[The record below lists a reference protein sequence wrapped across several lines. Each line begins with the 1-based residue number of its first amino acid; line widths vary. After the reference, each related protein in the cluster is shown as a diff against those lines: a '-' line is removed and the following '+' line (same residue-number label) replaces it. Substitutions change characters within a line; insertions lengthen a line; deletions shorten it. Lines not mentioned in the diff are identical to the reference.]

1 MNLTKLKK
9 QIFCKMLLAVLLFTA
24 GFICIG
30 FIGVEMMDVPKK
42 YIPELDKTIYIA
54 NNSFQPAVLVTVL
67 GCMLLTVSNILFFDV
82 IKTLRH
88 SRYESFS
95 RLSWCRLPFLGIF
108 ALNLSF
114 FTSSY
119 FQDMTRLKLEKDG
132 RDVYLHSYAEFNY
145 VFSQVLFIILLAIM
159 IINTGKRKI
168 KYFGTVVS
176 LLAII
181 QSAIGIVTR
190 TLTVRW
196 LWLVYSIAMAVM
208 LLVILIISA
217 GHQRG
222 YAPAGKDDKVT
233 ETVAFFVSPHGF
245 GHIFRTVPVI
255 AELLKNSD
263 SRVLLVTAE
272 EHAGRAKAYLSE
284 NTGLSAEELESR
296 FAAEVM
302 NTDFGIA
309 VKPGSLEIDVETVRK
324 GVEDFVGCFDVYAK
338 KGVGLIEK
346 YGVSIVVSDICP
358 WALISAEKCGIPS
371 FLMASFT
378 WIEIYEEYFPESL
391 ISPFRACYHLAD
403 RVLLY
408 ELANKVTRTRF
419 SDGIQVGYTARKINK
434 EKAEK
439 IKRSLSGRGDIVFVS
454 VGLSNSGIDEDIYVG
469 NIPCMFIA
477 TKGVRLSGDNVI
489 TLPDDCKNTQD
500 YVAAS
505 DYCIIK
511 SGWTTVA
518 ECMIAGKPM
527 ALIGRDDVAED
538 RMTIEMLTEGGFGI
552 KIEPEEVGN
561 MTGVIWKI
569 RNSGIGNFEHENDA
583 GNIAEK
589 ILGWREEIGSK

>member
-1 MNLTKLKK
+1 MNLTRQKTY
-9 QIFCKMLLAVLLFTA
+9 IFLKMLLAVLLFA
-24 GFICIG
+24 VGFV
-30 FIGVEMMDVPKK
+30 FIGILGVELMDVPKK

-54 NNSFQPAVLVTVL
+54 NNKFQPAVLITVL
-67 GCMLLTVSNILFFDV
+67 GCILLTVSNILFFDV

-88 SRYESFS
+88 SRYETFS
-95 RLSWCRLPFLGIF
+95 RLSWCRLPFLAVF

-119 FQDMTRLKLEKDG
+119 FQDMSRLKLEKDG
-132 RDVYLHSYAEFNY
+132 RDEYLLSYSKFNY
-145 VFSQVLFIILLAIM
+145 VVTQAFFVIILIII
-159 IINTGKRKI
+159 IINTGEKMI
-168 KYFGTVVS
+168 TWFGSLVS
-176 LLAII
+176 VLAII
-181 QSAIGIVTR
+181 QAAMGILIR
-190 TLTVRW
+190 TLTVKW
-196 LWLVYSIAMAVM
+196 LWALYGEAMLVM
-208 LLVILIISA
+208 LLIILIASA
-217 GHQRG
+217 GSHRG
-222 YAPAGKDDKVT
+222 YAPVT
-233 ETVAFFVSPHGF
+233 EGEKVSETIAFFVSPHGF
-245 GHIFRTVPVI
+245 GHVFRTVPVI
-255 AELLKNSD
+255 EALLKNSD
-263 SRVLLVTAE
+263 SKVLLVTAA
-272 EHAGRAKAYLSE
+272 EHAARAKLYLSE
-284 NTGLSAEELESR
+284 NSGLSEEELGSR
-296 FAAEVM
+296 FFTEVM
-302 NTDFGIA
+302 KTDYGIA
-309 VKPGSLEIDVETVRK
+309 VKPGNLKIDVETVRA
-324 GVEDFVGCFDVYAK
+324 GVEEFVTRFDEYAK
-338 KGVGLIEK
+338 DGVRLIEK

-358 WALISAEKCGIPS
+358 WALMSADACGIPS

-419 SDGIQVGYTARKINK
+419 ADGVQVGYAARRINK
-434 EKAEK
+434 EKAEE
-439 IKRSLSGRGDIVFVS
+439 IRNGLSGYGDIVFVS

-489 TLPDDCKNTQD
+489 TLPDDCGNTQD

-538 RMTIEMLTEGGFGI
+538 RMTIEMLVEGGFGI

-569 RNSGIGNFEHENDA
+569 RNSGIRNFEHENDA
-583 GNIAEK
+583 ENIAEK
-589 ILGWREEIGSK
+589 IMGWREEIGSK